1 MSDSHRL
8 AVVICTYNRSA
19 SLVQTLESIYDCN
32 YSGQERVDILV
43 AANHC
48 SDDTLLRLAAFKNTH
63 PRANLKLDWIEEPRT
78 GKSFALNAAIAH
90 TTHDAL
96 CFIDDDQTVETGFL
110 THLLGGM
117 DTYPDDAIYCGRIW
131 PAWDGSELSWVHTQG
146 AYAIPIRPFP
156 EFDLGT
162 EPLAI
167 PPHDRYPSGG
177 NIAVRRPVF
186 DAVGLFAVELGPTG
200 HNLAGGEDHD
210 FLKRA
215 TDKGF
220 PLRYLPKMR
229 QLHAIDPERMSV
241 SYTLRKSFQRSRA
254 SFLIRRDEYRPRLYM
269 FRKILEHLG
278 NAVFTLNASRRFF
291 YLVRLA
297 ASLGELTGA
306 VERLRSPAN
315 LTKLT
320 LSPDHGMLL
329 VEVLAIFTAAGGL
342 IAWFAS
348 GDARWSGLF
357 PALAVAGAGTVALLA
372 KSLLDFSQTGPRI
385 REEVHTHYRRYTL
398 FALAR
403 LSAWAFSLMLF
414 NGAAGVLIYFMLV
427 TVIGASWS
435 TGLAIVAAMLGILGA
450 FTLQFIRKLR
460 FNPGLLVASMHY
472 RMSRLHRLWHWVT
485 PTRIAHIQSLGMGAI
500 VLLLGAASWQLAKE
514 NRLGDLMAL
523 WATTLFFAG
532 TIAWAGWQPQARAPH
547 KRATPT
553 PDTLPNILMIG
564 SDTLRADRLGAL
576 GYHRALTPNID
587 QLADAGALFANCYVP
602 CARTAPSLI
611 SMLTGTWPHTHG
623 IRDNFAD
630 EGNTRLKVNALP
642 TLLKQAGYR
651 TAAIS
656 DWCGAD
662 MGKFSFGFDYVDL
675 PEDQWNL
682 KYLIR
687 QGPKDLRLFV
697 SLFTHNRLGRLFL
710 PELYYLG
717 GVPLTQPLGR
727 RARRLVSRLAESAQ
741 PFFLNVFYSTTHPP
755 FASEWPWYTRF
766 ADPAYA
772 GESKF
777 AMAQLTDPFEI
788 IRRQG
793 APKEEFDLDQI
804 IDLYDGCVAEFD
816 DEVGKMLVHL
826 EACGLTDN
834 TIVVVYSDHGMEFFE
849 HDTWG
854 QGNSAVSDFS
864 PRIPLVIRDPRH
876 PARGRVD
883 QVVRS
888 IDLAPT
894 LLELA
899 DIPPVAGMDGVSL
912 ACCMVGDGA
921 CPELD
926 AFNET
931 GIWIADIPGL
941 PDDHLRYPDLLELM
955 EVPDRASGTLAIKPE
970 YCEAILAAKDR
981 MIRHGR
987 WKLVYQPL
995 ETGHLLRLFD
1005 LDTDPIC
1012 QHNVLDQHLEV
1023 AASLQK
1029 ALMKWIGHHPERDST
1044 GSPHTALEN

>member
-1 MSDSHRL
+1 MSEHTRL

-19 SLVQTLESIYDCN
+19 SLIQTLASIYDCG
-32 YSGQERVDILV
+32 YSGQERVDIIVV
-43 AANHC
+43 ANNC
-48 SDDTLLRLAAFKNTH
+48 SDDTLARLEAFNAVH
-63 PRANLKLDWIEEPRT
+63 PRANLALDWIEEPQA
-78 GKSFALNAAIAH
+78 GKSYALNTAISR

-110 THLLGGM
+110 ARLLDGM

-131 PAWDGSELSWVHTQG
+131 PAWDGSEPSWVHTQD

-156 EFDLGT
+156 EFDLGSESIVIT
-162 EPLAI
+162 
-167 PPHDRYPSGG
+167 PHDRYPSGG
-177 NIAVRRPVF
+177 NIVVRRPVF
-186 DAVGLFAVELGPTG
+186 DAIGLFAVELGPTG

-210 FLKRA
+210 FLNRA

-220 PLRYLPKMR
+220 SIRYLPRMR
-229 QLHAIDPERMSV
+229 QLHAIDAERMSTP
-241 SYTLRKSFQRSRA
+241 YTLRKSFLRSRA
-254 SFLIRRDEYRPRLYM
+254 NFLIRRDEHRPRLYM

-278 NAVFTLNASRRFF
+278 SAVFTFNASRRFF

-306 VERLRSPAN
+306 VETLRTPTNSIKP
-315 LTKLT
+315 TT
-320 LSPDHGMLL
+320 IPPDRAMLQ
-329 VEVLAIFTAAGGL
+329 VEALAILTASSGV

-348 GDARWSGLF
+348 GNAHWAGLL
-357 PALAVAGAGTVALLA
+357 PTLGVAGAGTTALLA
-372 KSLLDFSQTGPRI
+372 KSLLNFSQTGPRI
-385 REEVHTHYRRYTL
+385 RDEVLTHYRRYTL

-403 LSAWAFSLMLF
+403 LSAWAFALMLF
-414 NGAAGVLIYFMLV
+414 TGGAGVLVYFMLD
-427 TVIGASWS
+427 TVIGANWS
-435 TGLAIVAAMLGILGA
+435 TGLAVIAALLGVLGG
-450 FTLQFIRKLR
+450 FMLQFIRKLR

-472 RMSRLHRLWHWVT
+472 RMSRLYRLWHWMT
-485 PTRIAHIQSLGMGAI
+485 PMHIARLQSLGIGMAG
-500 VLLLGAASWQLAKE
+500 LLFVAASWQLAKE
-514 NRLGDLMAL
+514 NRMGDLIAL
-523 WATTLFFAG
+523 WAAVLFLVG
-532 TIAWAGWQPQARAPH
+532 TITWAGWQPQARAPL
-547 KRATPT
+547 KRPARVPDAT
-553 PDTLPNILMIG
+553 PNILMIG

-576 GYHRALTPNID
+576 GYRRMLTPHID
-587 QLADAGALFANCYVP
+587 QLATAGALFANCYVP

-630 EGNTRLKVNALP
+630 DENTRLKVEALP
-642 TLLKQAGYR
+642 SRLKKAGYR

-662 MGKFSFGFDYVDL
+662 MGKFSFGFDYTDL

-687 QGPKDLRLFV
+687 QGPKDLRLYV
-697 SLFTHNRLGRLFL
+697 SLFTHNRLGRLLL

-717 GVPLTQPLGR
+717 GVPLTQPLGK

-777 AMAQLTDPFEI
+777 AMARLTDPFEI

-816 DEVGKMLVHL
+816 NEVGRMLAHL
-826 EACGLTDN
+826 ETCGLADN
-834 TIVVVYSDHGMEFFE
+834 TIIVVYSDHGMEFFE

-854 QGNSAVSDFS
+854 QGNSAVGDFS
-864 PRIPLVIRDPRH
+864 PRIPLVIRDPRR
-876 PARGRVD
+876 PARGKVD
-883 QVVRS
+883 KVVRS

-894 LLELA
+894 LLELV
-899 DIPPVAGMDGVSL
+899 DVPPVASMDGASL
-912 ACCMVGDGA
+912 VGCLTENGV

-941 PDDHLRYPDLLELM
+941 PDTHLRYPDLLELM
-955 EVPDRASGTLAIKPE
+955 EVPNSASGTLAIKPE
-970 YCEAILAAKDR
+970 YCKAILAAKDR

-995 ETGHLLRLFD
+995 ESGYLLRLFD
-1005 LDTDPIC
+1005 LETDAAC
-1012 QHNVLDQHLEV
+1012 QHDLSGSQSEVKFNLLERLKGFLRNE
-1023 AASLQK
+1023 SLY
-1029 ALMKWIGHHPERDST
+1029 
-1044 GSPHTALEN
+1044 